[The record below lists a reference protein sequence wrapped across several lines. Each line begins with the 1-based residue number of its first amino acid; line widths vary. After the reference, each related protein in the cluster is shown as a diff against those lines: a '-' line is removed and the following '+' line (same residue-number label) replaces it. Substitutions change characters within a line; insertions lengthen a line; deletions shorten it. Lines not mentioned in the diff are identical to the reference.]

1 MDCINRLDNF
11 DGPIVGGIDVGVK
24 LYEETLAMVKKF
36 DLDVQVVNV
45 LLDNI
50 HIIDRDVEFV
60 A

>member
-1 MDCINRLDNF
+1 MLDNF

-36 DLDVQVVNV
+36 DLHVQAMNV
-45 LLDNI
+45 FLDNI
-50 HIIDRDVEFV
+50 HRVDWAVEFV